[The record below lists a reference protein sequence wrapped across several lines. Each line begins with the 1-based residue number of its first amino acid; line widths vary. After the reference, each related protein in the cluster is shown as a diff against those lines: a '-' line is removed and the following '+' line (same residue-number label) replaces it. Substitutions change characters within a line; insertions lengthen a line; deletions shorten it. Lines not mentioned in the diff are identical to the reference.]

1 MSNVCES
8 GLQWAILHAF
18 PLIEAARTAHGGGL
32 QGLLS
37 QHWCAMVTLFL
48 VIRASVMHVA
58 LT

>member
-18 PLIEAARTAHGGGL
+18 PLIEAVRTVHLGGL

-37 QHWCAMVTLFL
+37 QH
-48 VIRASVMHVA
+48 
-58 LT
+58 